1 MNNEI
6 LDVIKAISDLT
17 RYEVYF
23 DEIDKK
29 WHIDF
34 EGALQFFD
42 SKDEAEKTVD
52 KMMCLAIIS
61 KVANALNLD
70 FGFDGKIVT
79 IKID

>member
-17 RYEVYF
+17 KNKVYF
-23 DEIDKK
+23 DEFDKK
-29 WHIDF
+29 WHI
-34 EGALQFFD
+34 EGTFRFFD
-42 SKDEAEKTVD
+42 GKEEADKEVTKMFKLEIINKVVD
-52 KMMCLAIIS
+52 SLDI
-61 KVANALNLD
+61 D